1 MLSSFFDF
9 KQGYRS
15 INFLFAPHFINLSAI
30 IMHGVLRSTALYL
43 PVNLK
48 FNAKFDPMRKTLF
61 ILLLSSFALNSC
73 DMLSKLPTGTG
84 TGVTEAE
91 AGEGIKEALGQG
103 LVKAVLKL
111 NKEDGFFKDAFY
123 KILLPPDAKKI
134 ENTLRDL
141 GMGKMVDK
149 AILQINRAAEDAAG
163 QAKPI
168 FVDAIKNISI
178 SDAIGLVK
186 NGDTSATH
194 FFRVKTTDQLVAAF
208 QPVIKASLDKLDATR
223 YYGDIVN
230 TYNNFP
236 TTLKK
241 LNPDLN
247 AFVTNRATEALFD
260 LVAKEEL
267 NIRQNLA
274 ARTTDL
280 LRKVFGGG
288 IK

>member
-1 MLSSFFDF
+1 MKKL
-9 KQGYRS
+9 
-15 INFLFAPHFINLSAI
+15 
-30 IMHGVLRSTALYL
+30 V
-43 PVNLK
+43 
-48 FNAKFDPMRKTLF
+48 
-61 ILLLSSFALNSC
+61 LLLLVSFALNSC
-73 DMLSKLPTGTG
+73 DLISKLPTGTG
-84 TGVTEAE
+84 MGVTEAE

-103 LVKAVLKL
+103 LVKAVLQL

-194 FFRVKTTDQLVAAF
+194 FFRVKTTEKLVAAF
-208 QPVIKASLDKLDATR
+208 QPVIKASLDKLEATK

-274 ARTTDL
+274 ARTTEL